1 MKSAVAI
8 TIIFLMAN
16 STKFK
21 YSSTNQMLSFCL
33 IVFKLLDYKHFR
45 LLMGELLTVLM
56 LRYTYYVIISPSVT

>member
-21 YSSTNQMLSFCL
+21 YSSTNQMSSFCL
-33 IVFKLLDYKHFR
+33 IAFKLLDYKHFR
-45 LLMGELLTVLM
+45 LLMGESLTVMM
-56 LRYTYYVIISPSVT
+56 LRYTFYVIHSPNFT